1 MHTLSRLLQS
11 EKLNTPWC
19 RPPLSRMRTFAE
31 IAALVVFAGLITVFV
46 EYGIPFLVQ

>member
-1 MHTLSRLLQS
+1 MQLEKLGTPWREPQLSR
-11 EKLNTPWC
+11 K
-19 RPPLSRMRTFAE
+19 RTFAE